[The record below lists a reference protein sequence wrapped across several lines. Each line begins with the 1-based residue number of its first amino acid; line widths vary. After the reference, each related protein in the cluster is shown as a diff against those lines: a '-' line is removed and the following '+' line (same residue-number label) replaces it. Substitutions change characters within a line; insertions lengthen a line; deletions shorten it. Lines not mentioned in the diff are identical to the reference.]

1 MEELIE
7 TIGDLD
13 ERKILGYFETLRSA
27 FIVKCAWLGGTS
39 GENASGEKV
48 LRAVAFPDDL
58 LSQIEAIFA
67 DPPTYASIRGETP
80 ELFLNLQE
88 DIMNSAVLSAWF
100 VFEMVVKVLRNAD
113 FVTAT
118 TKTDINYTD
127 RRFDFDNREKKDLDF
142 FYYLRNAIAHANGAF
157 TAVKAVHHW
166 YDGEQFDSGG
176 KEGQKM
182 ILKTTT
188 SFRIIN
194 DLQKLTMKAWT
205 NWKVGTTRHN
215 KRIADRH

>member
-1 MEELIE
+1 M
-7 TIGDLD
+7 
-13 ERKILGYFETLRSA
+13 
-27 FIVKCAWLGGTS
+27 
-39 GENASGEKV
+39 
-48 LRAVAFPDDL
+48 LRAAAFPDDL
-58 LSQIEAIFA
+58 LSQLEPIFP
-67 DPPTYASIRGETP
+67 DPPTYTSIRGETP

-88 DIMNSAVLSAWF
+88 DIVNSAVLGAWF

-113 FVTAT
+113 FATAT

-127 RRFDFDNREKKDLDF
+127 NRFAFDAREKKDLDF

-157 TAVKAVHHW
+157 TAVHAVNHW

-182 ILKTTT
+182 IVKTTT
-188 SFRIIN
+188 AFRIIN

-205 NWKVGTTRHN
+205 NWQAWHGTP
-215 KRIADRH
+215 

>member
-1 MEELIE
+1 MEEPIE

-13 ERKILGYFETLRSA
+13 EAKILGYFETLRSA

-39 GENASGEKV
+39 GPNASGQKI
-48 LRAVAFPDDL
+48 LQAASFPGEL
-58 LSQIEAIFA
+58 LSAIEAIFP
-67 DPPTYASIRGETP
+67 DPPTYVSIRGETP

-88 DIMNSAVLSAWF
+88 DIINSAVLGAWF

-127 RRFDFDNREKKDLDF
+127 NRFGFDSREKKDLEF
-142 FYYLRNAIAHANGAF
+142 FYYLRNTIAHANGAF
-157 TAVKAVHHW
+157 TAVKAVNHW
-166 YDGEQFDSGG
+166 YDGEHFDSGG

-182 ILKTTT
+182 IGTTT
-188 SFRIIN
+188 TAFKIIN
-194 DLQKLTMKAWT
+194 DLEKLTMKAWT
-205 NWKVGTTRHN
+205 NWQAWHGK
-215 KRIADRH
+215 A